1 MSLEAFEVFFI
12 GWLIFGSIVT
22 LWFLLDERKDRKAYY
37 KDERRKLREINN
49 RLVYMTA
56 VLKDN
61 IWDACN
67 LGANHV
73 VKEFKKN
80 GKK

>member
-1 MSLEAFEVFFI
+1 MSLEAFEVFFYV
-12 GWLIFGSIVT
+12 WLAICSLVVF
-22 LWFLLDERKDRKAYY
+22 WFFWDERKDRKAYY

>member
-1 MSLEAFEVFFI
+1 MTLEAFEVFFI

-22 LWFLLDERKDRKAYY
+22 LWFLWDERKDRKAFYR
-37 KDERRKLREINN
+37 DERRRLREINN
-49 RLVYMTA
+49 RIIYATTT
-56 VLKDN
+56 LKDN

-67 LGANHV
+67 LGANHIC
-73 VKEFKKN
+73 KEIKKN